1 MYSVENGCGRLLE
14 IRVASPLTFAEAEV
28 FAHELV
34 QANAAVGE
42 PSVNVI
48 DLRRANVFPA
58 EVVERL
64 ISAMASVRERVAR
77 SAFLIGPSAIF
88 AMQVER
94 AIQQAGGGDRRAFRD
109 VSELQRW
116 IGEVLTPGERER
128 MACFLGDAASPAL

>member
-14 IRVASPLTFAEAEV
+14 IRVASPLTLEEAVV
-28 FAHELV
+28 FARRLV
-34 QANAAVGE
+34 ETNAAVNE
-42 PSVNVI
+42 PTVNVV
-48 DLRRANVFPA
+48 DLRQANVFPP

-64 ISAMASVRERVAR
+64 IAAMAAVRDRVAR

-109 VSELQRW
+109 VTELQRW
-116 IGEVLTPGERER
+116 VAEVLTAGERER
-128 MACFLGDAASPAL
+128 MARFLAETAPTAP